1 MMDCS
6 GLTKLYDIGGL
17 DRKEYQ
23 EKGVSW
29 MVGLEKVGN
38 KVGDRVI
45 KGGLL
50 ADEMGLGKTIQILG
64 LICSN
69 PLSHTL
75 IVLPRALL
83 EQWYTTIL
91 KLTKHSSL
99 IYHSSGNIPLNKISS
114 HTISHSPIV
123 LTTYGMLNSFILQS
137 THWDRIVFDEAHH
150 LRNSKNKTFKSALN
164 IPSPIKWLVTG
175 TPIQN
180 RRQDFYS
187 LCRIIGIPETFYIDP
202 NNAPNIAKLFILKRT
217 KKQVGIHLPPLQQ
230 NTIPIDWKSE
240 AEREL
245 SEDIH
250 HHLSFSNSSGSG
262 ILSSIDYS
270 SPLPFLTYARQSC
283 ILPSL
288 LRKRMEQFVEDN
300 VIDDIDELD
309 DGLNGTSKMDT
320 VLNTIRSR
328 ISNGSGKI
336 IFCHYRGEIDYIK
349 NALSKDNL
357 VVESF
362 DGRVSQK
369 DREKIL
375 TKHCDILI
383 LQIKTGCEGLNLQQF
398 SEVYFISPHWNPAI
412 EDQAV
417 ARCHRIGQ
425 DKPVHVFR
433 FNMANLNDDDLAIT
447 IDKYTDDIQNKKR
460 TIMNELE

>member
-1 MMDCS
+1 MYCD
-6 GLTKLYDIGGL
+6 GLTKLYSWGGL
-17 DRKEYQ
+17 ERKEYQ
-23 EKGVSW
+23 EIGVSW
-29 MVGLEKVGN
+29 MVEAEKFGKTVE
-38 KVGDRVI
+38 KSHI
-45 KGGLL
+45 KGGIL

-69 PLSHTL
+69 PVQHTL

-83 EQWYTTIL
+83 EQWYKTIL
-91 KLTKHSSL
+91 KLTKHTSL
-99 IYHSSGNIPLNKISS
+99 IYHSSGNIPLSKITC
-114 HTISHSPIV
+114 HTLSKSPIV
-123 LTTYGMLNSFILQS
+123 LTTYGMLNSYLLQS
-137 THWDRIVFDEAHH
+137 TQWNRIVFDEAHH
-150 LRNSKNKTFKSALN
+150 LRNSKNKTFSSALN
-164 IPSPIKWLVTG
+164 ISSPIKWLVTG

-187 LCRIIGIPETFYIDP
+187 LCQIIGIPETFYIDP
-202 NNAPNIAKLFILKRT
+202 NNASTIAKLFILKRT
-217 KKQVGIHLPPLQQ
+217 KKQVGIQLPPLQL
-230 NTIPIDWKSE
+230 NNINIDWKSD
-240 AEREL
+240 AEREFA
-245 SEDIH
+245 EDIH
-250 HHLSFSNSSGSG
+250 HHLSFSNSSASG
-262 ILSSIDYS
+262 FLGSIDYS

-288 LRKRMEQFVEDN
+288 LRKRMQQFADDN
-300 VIDDIDELD
+300 IIDDIDELN
-309 DGLNGTSKMDT
+309 DGLDGTSKMDT
-320 VLNTIRSR
+320 VLNTIISR
-328 ISNGSGKI
+328 KSNQRGKI

-349 NALSKDNL
+349 DALSKHDL

-425 DKPVHVFR
+425 DKPVDVFR
-433 FNMANLNDDDLAIT
+433 FNMANLNEHDLAIT
-447 IDKYTDDIQNKKR
+447 IDQYTQNIQNNKR

>member
-1 MMDCS
+1 MTYN
-6 GLTKLYDIGGL
+6 GLTKLYSSGGL
-17 DRKEYQ
+17 QRKEYQ

-29 MVGLEKVGN
+29 MVQLETKGKYIDNSLV
-38 KVGDRVI
+38 

-69 PLSHTL
+69 PLQHTL

-83 EQWYTTIL
+83 EQWYSAIL
-91 KLTKHSSL
+91 KFTKHSAL
-99 IYHSSGNIPLNKISS
+99 IYHSSGSIPLNKISS
-114 HTISHSPIV
+114 FTLSQSPIV
-123 LTTYGMLNSFILQS
+123 LTTYGMLNSYILQS
-137 THWDRIVFDEAHH
+137 TKWNRIVFDEAHH
-150 LRNSKNKTFKSALN
+150 LRNSKNKTFSHALN
-164 IPSPIKWLVTG
+164 IQSPIKWLVTG

-180 RRQDFYS
+180 KRQDFYS
-187 LCRIIGIPETFYIDP
+187 LCRIIGIPETFYIDT
-202 NNAPNIAKLFILKRT
+202 NNASTLAKLFILKRT
-217 KKQVGIHLPPLQQ
+217 KKQVGIELPPLKV
-230 NTIPIDWKSE
+230 NNIKIDWKSD
-240 AEREL
+240 AERDFA
-245 SEDIH
+245 EDIH
-250 HHLSFSNSSGSG
+250 DHLSFSNTSGSG
-262 ILSSIDYS
+262 ILGSIDYDT
-270 SPLPFLTYARQSC
+270 PLPFLTYARQSC

-288 LRKRMEQFVEDN
+288 LRKRMEQYVDDN
-300 VIDDIDELD
+300 IIDNIDELD
-309 DGLNGTSKMDT
+309 AGLNGTSKMDT
-320 VLNTIRSR
+320 VLNTIISR
-328 ISNGSGKI
+328 KSNQCGKI

-349 NALSKDNL
+349 DALSKHDL

-425 DKPVHVFR
+425 DKPVNVFR
-433 FNMANLNDDDLAIT
+433 FNMGNLNDDDLAIT
-447 IDKYTDDIQNKKR
+447 IDQYTQNIQNNKR
-460 TIMNELE
+460 TIMSELE